1 MTIRSQEL
9 PNVLL
14 NSIKYQAWVC
24 IGKDYFLTLVRENR
38 TLRILLG
45 PWNGYHNS
53 FLALYLGTCIY

>member
-14 NSIKYQAWVC
+14 NSIKNEALVC
-24 IGKDYFLTLVRENR
+24 VGQDYFLTLVRENG

-45 PWNGYHNS
+45 PWNGDDDS